1 MTVWIYVDTHKVIG
15 DKDHLKVFAT
25 VEAAEAWF
33 EENASE
39 GVAFEY
45 DVMGLGA
52 ADGPSTAKQGAVRAA
67 VISAKGV
74 SGGKDFPAE
83 RILAAKNDEPLN
95 LVNPVAALT
104 DAERAAIG
112 RLRGIY
118 KVGGEEALEKA
129 LDELKKD
136 SIKYVRVIAELSNE
150 ARK

>member
-1 MTVWIYVDTHKVIG
+1 MTVWIYVDTHKVVS

-25 VEAAEAWF
+25 AEAAEAWF
-33 EENASE
+33 GANDPE

-45 DVMGLGA
+45 DVTDMEA
-52 ADGPSTAKQGAVRAA
+52 ASGPSTDKRGAARALA
-67 VISAKGV
+67 ITAKGV
-74 SGGKDFPAE
+74 SGGKDFPPEHIVAT
-83 RILAAKNDEPLN
+83 KDEPLDV
-95 LVNPVAALT
+95 VNPVAALT
-104 DAERAAIG
+104 EAERAAID

-129 LDELKKD
+129 LDELRRN

>member
-1 MTVWIYVDTHKVIG
+1 MTVWIYVDTHKLVS

-25 VEAAEAWF
+25 IEAAEAWF
-33 EENASE
+33 EEHDPE

-45 DVMGLGA
+45 DVMGVGA
-52 ADGPSTAKQGAVRAA
+52 ARGPSAGKQGAARAA
-67 VISAKGV
+67 PIAAKDK
-74 SGGKDFPAE
+74 SGGKALPPE
-83 RILAAKNDEPLN
+83 RFVAAKNEPLN
-95 LVNPVAALT
+95 VINPVAALT
-104 DAERAAIG
+104 DAEWAAIG